1 MCEVPKTLLATL
13 LRSLALHA
21 ALPSVGF
28 HGCYSSTLLPFLQV
42 ARPALSC
49 QGSGSRLHPSVFS
62 LEEKE
67 LAMEDPS
74 SERAKS
80 AHRVHFEQLQAAE
93 SAT

>member
-28 HGCYSSTLLPFLQV
+28 HGC
-42 ARPALSC
+42 
-49 QGSGSRLHPSVFS
+49 S